1 MRVMFYLMGV
11 FRTSSPAASISSD
24 PERYVLRR
32 LGWEVGRSQVIFK
45 LITRSR

>member
-1 MRVMFYLMGV
+1 MRVMLYLMGD

-24 PERYVLRR
+24 PERHVLRR